1 MNTLKLCESE
11 LCKYM
16 REMTGEKGEIRL
28 ISGDDKDLFREH
40 IEIDVQSGKG
50 VIRGNRPRALLLGVY
65 EFLRRCGCRFVRPGR
80 LGEQV
85 PKRDISDMTVHAD
98 ITPANRHRGITI
110 EGAVSLQNVL
120 DIVEWAPKAGFNSY
134 FLQFR
139 TAYEFFDRWYSHARN
154 PLLAPQAFTHGDSE
168 NFVEKIVAAIK
179 ERDMIYHAVGHG
191 WTAAC
196 LDMEG
201 ESWKV
206 KEASLNEEQRSMLAS
221 VNGKREFFGGV
232 PLNTQLCY
240 SNPKVRAR
248 MAEEVVKYAKSHREA
263 DVIHFWL
270 ADNYNNVCECE
281 NCAKKR
287 FSDWYVMML
296 NDIDRRLTEEGIDVK
311 ICFLVYFELY
321 WPPLTERII
330 NEDRF
335 IMMFAPLMRTYTQSY
350 AGAKPSAMPE
360 YKLNQIKYP
369 RDIGAYL
376 GFLENWQKIFK
387 GDSFDFDYH
396 LMWDINRDFG
406 GEALAEILY
415 RDVRSLKDM
424 GLNGFMSCQVQRA
437 FYPSGLAFYVMG
449 RALFD
454 GAADFA
460 GLREEYYSAAFGKNA
475 EFAKKIYS
483 EIEEKVPFAYFEGG
497 RTDSDLKKILPGLKE
512 VKAFLERVASD
523 LPEGENETCRES
535 LAVLGFAANNV
546 AKFLNVIILKTEGA
560 PPEETARAEEERKR
574 YFNSN
579 EMRFQP
585 YADGFYV
592 NMITEGLIASR
603 ETGIYA

>member
-1 MNTLKLCESE
+1 
-11 LCKYM
+11 
-16 REMTGEKGEIRL
+16 
-28 ISGDDKDLFREH
+28 
-40 IEIDVQSGKG
+40 
-50 VIRGNRPRALLLGVY
+50 
-65 EFLRRCGCRFVRPGR
+65 
-80 LGEQV
+80 
-85 PKRDISDMTVHAD
+85 
-98 ITPANRHRGITI
+98 
-110 EGAVSLQNVL
+110 
-120 DIVEWAPKAGFNSY
+120 
-134 FLQFR
+134 
-139 TAYEFFDRWYSHARN
+139 
-154 PLLAPQAFTHGDSE
+154 
-168 NFVEKIVAAIK
+168 
-179 ERDMIYHAVGHG
+179 
-191 WTAAC
+191 
-196 LDMEG
+196 
-201 ESWKV
+201 
-206 KEASLNEEQRSMLAS
+206 
-221 VNGKREFFGGV
+221 
-232 PLNTQLCY
+232 
-240 SNPKVRAR
+240 
-248 MAEEVVKYAKSHREA
+248 
-263 DVIHFWL
+263 
-270 ADNYNNVCECE
+270 
-281 NCAKKR
+281 
-287 FSDWYVMML
+287 
-296 NDIDRRLTEEGIDVK
+296 
-311 ICFLVYFELY
+311 
-321 WPPLTERII
+321 
-330 NEDRF
+330 
-335 IMMFAPLMRTYTQSY
+335 
-350 AGAKPSAMPE
+350 
-360 YKLNQIKYP
+360 
-369 RDIGAYL
+369 
-376 GFLENWQKIFK
+376 
-387 GDSFDFDYH
+387 
-396 LMWDINRDFG
+396 MWDINRDFG

-546 AKFLNVIILKTEGA
+546 AKFLNVLILKTEGA